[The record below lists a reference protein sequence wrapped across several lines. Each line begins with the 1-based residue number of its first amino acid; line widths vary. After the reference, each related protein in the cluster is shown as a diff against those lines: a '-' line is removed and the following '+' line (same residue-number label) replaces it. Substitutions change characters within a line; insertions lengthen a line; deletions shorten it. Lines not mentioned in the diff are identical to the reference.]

1 MIWAILVF
9 LGVPLW
15 LCVLGILTMV
25 FRSRRLRARHGNIP
39 VRVLRP
45 GHTRWTRGNALWVS
59 DVFAWRGIPAAWAE
73 DLVQV
78 VRAHGRTATPTEAK
92 TLHRLAAQVVVV
104 ELTGSDGKTLTVAA
118 SDTHLMALLGPF
130 PPDPA
135 TSAP

>member
-1 MIWAILVF
+1 MIWAILVL

-15 LCVLGILTMV
+15 LCPGHPHFGATT
-25 FRSRRLRARHGNIP
+25 RRLRARHVNVP

-59 DVFAWRGIPAAWAE
+59 DGFAWRGGLAVWAE

-78 VRAHGRTATPTEAK
+78 FWVHRRAATPTEAK
-92 TLHRLAAQVVVV
+92 TLRRLAADPVVV
-104 ELTGSDGKTLTVAA
+104 ELTGSDGETLTVAA
-118 SDTHLMALLGPF
+118 SDTDLIPLLGPF
-130 PPDPA
+130 TPDPA

>member
-9 LGVPLW
+9 LGVPVW
-15 LCVLGILTMV
+15 LCALGILTLV
-25 FRSRRLRARHGNIP
+25 FRGRRLRTRHGNVP

-59 DVFAWRGIPAAWAE
+59 DVFAWRGSPAAWAE

-78 VRAHGRTATPTEAK
+78 VGGHGRAATPAEAR
-92 TLHRLAAQVVVV
+92 TLRRLAANPVVV
-104 ELTGSDGKTLTVAA
+104 ELTGADAKTLTVAA
-118 SDTHLMALLGPF
+118 ADTDRMALLGPF

-135 TSAP
+135 TTAP